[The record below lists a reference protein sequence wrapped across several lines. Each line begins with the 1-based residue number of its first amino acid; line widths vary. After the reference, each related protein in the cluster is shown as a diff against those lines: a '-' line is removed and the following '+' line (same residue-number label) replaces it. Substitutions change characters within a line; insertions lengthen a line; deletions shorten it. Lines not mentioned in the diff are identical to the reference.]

1 MQKSNTYSNHLQSFT
16 SYNKNLQSKKNK
28 SCITATTN
36 NLYCNADLALLSSEP
51 VKVLPYEAPDQVS
64 ADGVLRDV
72 DDHVRGV
79 LFTHHTSV
87 QCHLKISRRYKTPN
101 KTTSW

>member
-1 MQKSNTYSNHLQSFT
+1 MQKSKTYSNHLQSFT

-79 LFTHHTSV
+79 LFTHHASV
-87 QCHLKISRRYKTPN
+87 QCHLKISRRNKTPN
-101 KTTSW
+101 KTTS